1 MKEGGITDTAVETDL
16 KALATLAT
24 FFQLKEASFLRRYR
38 SSRGVLYKLYRSS
51 RGVIE
56 ESQKI
61 PRGLLRD
68 CY

>member
-1 MKEGGITDTAVETDL
+1 MDTAIKTNL
-16 KALATLAT
+16 KTLATLAT
-24 FFQLKEASFLRRYR
+24 FFQFKEASFLKRYR
-38 SSRGVLYKLYRSS
+38 SSRGVLYELYRSP

-68 CY
+68 YY